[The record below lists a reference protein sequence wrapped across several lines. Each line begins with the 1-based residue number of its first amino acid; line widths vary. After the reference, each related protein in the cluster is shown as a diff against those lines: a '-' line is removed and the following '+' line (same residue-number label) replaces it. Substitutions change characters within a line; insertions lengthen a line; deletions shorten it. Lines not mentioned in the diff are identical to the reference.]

1 MMTALV
7 TLVFLAQDKACCY
20 NLLQWLPQTTDMR
33 EHAALLHTEQP
44 AFAPQVNPGSS
55 MFSFPEEFLRP
66 ETVQSP
72 EGRQTDILS

>member
-1 MMTALV
+1 
-7 TLVFLAQDKACCY
+7 
-20 NLLQWLPQTTDMR
+20 MR

-55 MFSFPEEFLRP
+55 LFSFPEEFLHP